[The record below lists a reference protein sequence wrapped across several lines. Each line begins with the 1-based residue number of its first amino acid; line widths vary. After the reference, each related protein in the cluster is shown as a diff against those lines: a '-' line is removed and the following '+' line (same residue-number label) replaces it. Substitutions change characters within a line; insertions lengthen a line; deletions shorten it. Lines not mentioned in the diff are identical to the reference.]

1 MEKKAKIIYLTL
13 GIGIGIVIT
22 CTLYSFY
29 PVTKFVEI
37 SDDIIIERARELGMV
52 TLKESLNMEAD
63 NVIEASS
70 DGDNENNEN
79 LVKGSNSEKIEDEK
93 GEPKAANN
101 KSSEDK
107 SIKFLVERGERL
119 SDIAKRLYGAGLI
132 DNIDEFKL
140 FAREKGY
147 ERIIRYGEY
156 DLIFNSSYDD
166 ILQIITRIE

>member
-22 CTLYSFY
+22 STLYSFY

-119 SDIAKRLYGAGLI
+119 SDIAKDYMGQ
-132 DNIDEFKL
+132 D
-140 FAREKGY
+140 
-147 ERIIRYGEY
+147 
-156 DLIFNSSYDD
+156 
-166 ILQIITRIE
+166 